1 MCMALYLATDEPV
14 PMSEWSRASALFV
27 DELNSEQYRVKRQFA
42 KPTVRY
48 IGVLGKWMCSCA
60 FPSVLETST
69 DAEGCQLIEELR
81 SLFLS
86 GTANGREVEL
96 FYCWMDDEGDE
107 PERRVETTPE
117 SLGSESCPLET
128 GTFYRVRGAAQ
139 QGVAADEP

>member
-27 DELNSEQYRVKRQFA
+27 DELNSEQYRVKRQFT

-117 SLGSESCPLET
+117 SLGSESCPLEDRHLLSSARRRPT
-128 GTFYRVRGAAQ
+128 RRCS
-139 QGVAADEP
+139 